1 MMRRAF
7 GAAAS
12 TRPTRTALPTRV
24 PRCRDAH
31 IPRRAAISV
40 VFSVVSQKMNAPES
54 YTHNT
59 SQSEGFVPVPAA
71 SARLP
76 SCTGSQSVYLSLGLS
91 PVVSRFASLDPSGQ
105 APVRTRS
112 LVLAASPFLFSS
124 RVGNGGDGYY
134 IQYMHWAA
142 QLGCFAFKRV
152 AIGVDSGPSRTEGG
166 GLDIA
171 GTPRA
176 SGPSCERIPGQ
187 PDVTPLSFLLHTD
200 MATDT
205 SSTLLATSA
214 TYCLICTVQQATRRD
229 MRTRLSLYDIDN
241 VVSLCLVNVLHA
253 SGCHHRK

>member
-1 MMRRAF
+1 MRAE
-7 GAAAS
+7 A
-12 TRPTRTALPTRV
+12 
-24 PRCRDAH
+24 
-31 IPRRAAISV
+31 IPLSGCLC
-40 VFSVVSQKMNAPES
+40 E
-54 YTHNT
+54 TT
-59 SQSEGFVPVPAA
+59 
-71 SARLP
+71 
-76 SCTGSQSVYLSLGLS
+76 CTGSQSVYLSLGLS

-105 APVRTRS
+105 APVHTRS
-112 LVLAASPFLFSS
+112 LVLAASPSFS
-124 RVGNGGDGYY
+124 RLGLVRNGGDGYY

-142 QLGCFAFKRV
+142 QLGCFAFKCV

-214 TYCLICTVQQATRRD
+214 TYCLILCSERRD
-229 MRTRLSLYDIDN
+229 MRTRLSLYDIDIYCLS

-253 SGCHHRK
+253 SGCHRRERRRRAKLTHCFHVCTSSASVQWGWESTPI